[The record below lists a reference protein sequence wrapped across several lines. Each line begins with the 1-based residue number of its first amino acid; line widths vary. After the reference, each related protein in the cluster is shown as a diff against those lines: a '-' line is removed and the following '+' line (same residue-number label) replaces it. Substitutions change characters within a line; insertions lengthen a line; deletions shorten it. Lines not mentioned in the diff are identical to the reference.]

1 MGILGR
7 IKLSWFVPEWNIMSL
22 LFYCVLVYPVAYM
35 LVFRLLMAPVWD
47 FVSLAWTIG
56 KWFASLYDS
65 IGITPGSI
73 PHEKIQMDTP
83 ASFGWKFAV
92 KFAELIKDIGDKAA

>member
-22 LFYCVLVYPVAYM
+22 LFYCVIVYPVAYM

-47 FVSLAWTIG
+47 FISLSWTIG

-65 IGITPGSI
+65 MGITPGSI
-73 PHEKIQMDTP
+73 PYERAQNTT
-83 ASFGWKFAV
+83 STGFGWKVAV
-92 KFAELIKDIGDKAA
+92 KFAELVKELGNQSL